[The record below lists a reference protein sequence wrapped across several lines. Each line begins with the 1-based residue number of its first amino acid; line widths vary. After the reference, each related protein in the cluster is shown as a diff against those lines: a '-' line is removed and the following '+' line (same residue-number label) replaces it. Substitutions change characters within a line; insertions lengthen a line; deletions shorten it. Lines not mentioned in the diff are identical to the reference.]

1 MDLLEPRGAPEAW
14 RPPAWTQPVLAPRAP
29 AGALRAGTGCV
40 HAGGRRATGAPR
52 GSGSSIVSSSSSGAG
67 AEGLMLD
74 DGSLC
79 AGARAPRS
87 PLPLAP
93 EPPAGAAGTPRSRV
107 SGTRHSPGTKVCLS
121 EVTAARSRHP
131 GQVHSIVTSCGNL
144 HCPGMRLCSLSV
156 RTRLRLHPMQVN
168 RPPRI
173 GAGLLPGGVG
183 AGTPAGKCCEGHP
196 RHPEV
201 EGGVFALCALVG
213 NVS

>member
-1 MDLLEPRGAPEAW
+1 MP
-14 RPPAWTQPVLAPRAP
+14 
-29 AGALRAGTGCV
+29 
-40 HAGGRRATGAPR
+40 
-52 GSGSSIVSSSSSGAG
+52 
-67 AEGLMLD
+67 D

-93 EPPAGAAGTPRSRV
+93 EPPAGAEALLADPGTPRRRV

-144 HCPGMRLCSLSV
+144 HWPGMRLCSLSV
-156 RTRLRLHPMQVN
+156 RTRLRLHPMQVR
-168 RPPRI
+168 RPPRT

-183 AGTPAGKCCEGHP
+183 AGTPAGKFCE
-196 RHPEV
+196 RHPGV
-201 EGGVFALCALVG
+201 EGGVIALCALVG
-213 NVS
+213 SSEGESTASGDPPPDALFFFSLLSRSSQPLAMSWHSLGGHLAASRALSPGAPLGHSRFA